1 MKKLLLAMLM
11 VCLLVA
17 PAHAEELTDQP
28 IEGEAN
34 QQEQGD
40 CVAVSTLDELQAA
53 IAAANDGDT
62 IFVNEVI
69 CIGESNICIGDSSKT
84 IELCFK
90 KSNWAMMVIQG
101 KNVTLKNAILSGNS
115 MNCDSVINIA
125 DCGILYMENVTMQG
139 FTCDIVPI
147 SNSGNTLLKQ
157 CKFSDNSGAKA
168 GHIWNNGTIE
178 IYNSTFSEG
187 VSNGAGGGI
196 NCEGNLTIVGSQ
208 FNKNCGVLGGAIYST
223 GYSTISNC
231 CIVANHALRGGGGI
245 CNGIDGGRMV
255 ITDCEIYDN
264 NAVSFAD
271 DICNISCMTL
281 QYTKS
286 LEDIYVSTDRIP
298 YNWMKD
304 SDLTRNGVENSIV
317 CQLPIES
324 DYDDIGELDLK
335 FVFEDELSPSQD
347 EETDT
352 PNSGNDGDENDQ
364 SKNPSE
370 DSGMIDSEEPPEDTS
385 DKGDIPTDVTNP
397 PQDNSGEKVPPQED
411 GNPNNPPEKPSE
423 PPEIDNTNEDDTD
436 YRPIYRPVRPI
447 ITVTETQPEQKPVV
461 NPVPAQSPLVC
472 NGAAIDTSRTIVLLG
487 YGDGLAHE
495 NDPLTRAQLA
505 TIIYRLLEDE
515 SIDKYSN
522 AELAFTDV
530 ATDAWYA
537 PYVRIIQAA
546 GIVNGVGDGKYN
558 PNGTVTWAQ
567 IVTILTRFVEQQ
579 NYTLRHIQYN
589 GWAQEDIQTAVAL
602 GWIEDSVGFDPN
614 AIITRGELVQL
625 INFVLTM
632 YK

>member
-34 QQEQGD
+34 QQEQED
-40 CVAVSTLDELQAA
+40 CVTVGTLEELQLS
-53 IAAANDGDT
+53 IATANDGDCITVSQT
-62 IFVNEVI
+62 IYVERDCDIGTTDKRITIIRKDGFLGNMVCVRNSNVHFINANFDGKNELANSAINCADSSVMIEKCNFSRNKQGALFISYNVDATILDCTFTENENTVIDSYSGFKMSDCLVNNNFATISCISISTINEHSTIVNCTFENNTISGEGGVFCIMGPSCVEIADSNFIGNLSENGRGAAIYNGGNTTINDCLFISNKSGVAGDDIYNWGDCAIAVNNTDQELTDLYNRYAFIYDGAYKDDGAKLSHDGFEDVISNDDIEENRFVDCEHSTRI
-69 CIGESNICIGDSSKT
+69 DLPIALHSGGIHFEAHEKPMEQQPEGQPGDS
-84 IELCFK
+84 E
-90 KSNWAMMVIQG
+90 Q
-101 KNVTLKNAILSGNS
+101 
-115 MNCDSVINIA
+115 
-125 DCGILYMENVTMQG
+125 
-139 FTCDIVPI
+139 P
-147 SNSGNTLLKQ
+147 
-157 CKFSDNSGAKA
+157 
-168 GHIWNNGTIE
+168 
-178 IYNSTFSEG
+178 
-187 VSNGAGGGI
+187 
-196 NCEGNLTIVGSQ
+196 
-208 FNKNCGVLGGAIYST
+208 
-223 GYSTISNC
+223 
-231 CIVANHALRGGGGI
+231 
-245 CNGIDGGRMV
+245 
-255 ITDCEIYDN
+255 
-264 NAVSFAD
+264 
-271 DICNISCMTL
+271 
-281 QYTKS
+281 
-286 LEDIYVSTDRIP
+286 P
-298 YNWMKD
+298 KD
-304 SDLTRNGVENSIV
+304 T
-317 CQLPIES
+317 
-324 DYDDIGELDLK
+324 
-335 FVFEDELSPSQD
+335 
-347 EETDT
+347 
-352 PNSGNDGDENDQ
+352 
-364 SKNPSE
+364 
-370 DSGMIDSEEPPEDTS
+370 
-385 DKGDIPTDVTNP
+385 DKGDTPTDTTNP
-397 PQDNSGEKVPPQED
+397 PQDNSSEDIPPLEDNNPNDPPQ
-411 GNPNNPPEKPSE
+411 KPSE
-423 PPEIDNTNEDDTD
+423 PPKDDNTNEGDTD

-472 NGAAIDTSRTIVLLG
+472 NGVVIDTSRTIVLLG
-487 YGDGLAHE
+487 YGDDLAHE
-495 NDPLTRAQLA
+495 DDPLTRAQLA

-567 IVTILTRFVEQQ
+567 IVPILTRFVEQQ

-589 GWAQEDIQTAVAL
+589 GWAQEAIQTAVAL